1 MAKINLDNVRGV
13 KTFSVLADKEYEN
26 GAIIGLGDLVEGE
39 VNLYEAAA
47 HAEGEAMYLVSTPE
61 VDRSNKSSSI
71 DHTNEEGDIMRVHLL
86 ETGDI
91 FTIEQV
97 VADANTTAAG
107 QLVEIEKS
115 TIGADAREA
124 VSFRVK

>member
-1 MAKINLDNVRGV
+1 MAKINLDNVHG

-26 GAIIGLGDLVEGE
+26 GAIIGLGDLVDGE

-71 DHTNEEGDIMRVHLL
+71 DHTNEEGDAMRVHLL
-86 ETGDI
+86 KTGDV
-91 FTIEQV
+91 FTIEQAI
-97 VADANTTAAG
+97 ADANTTAAG
-107 QLVEIEKS
+107 QLVELEETS
-115 TIGADAREA
+115 IGADARPA
-124 VSFRVK
+124 VALRVKS